1 MSKVIPVRDAVG
13 LVRDGSTVVIG
24 GSGAG
29 HALPQRF
36 IDELAAVYA
45 EEGRPR
51 DLTTVRVVGIG
62 DFADRGFSQL
72 GLPGLMRRTIGSNI
86 GNEPRLGALV
96 EANELESYSFPQG
109 VLSQLMREIA
119 AGRPGL
125 VTQVGLGTYVDPRQ
139 TGGKQNART
148 TEDLVEVVTLRGREW
163 LLFHA
168 FPIDVAVIRGTTAD
182 EDGNLT
188 MEGEAV
194 QGEML
199 AMAMAARNSGGIV
212 IAQVRQ
218 LAPRGSLRMRDVK
231 VPAALIDHVFVDP
244 DQWQTYITQDSPYY
258 AGALR
263 RPVTDEPPLPL
274 DVRKIIARRS
284 LLEFPPGA
292 ICNLGFGISQLI
304 GRVAWEEGITDQL
317 VLTVEQGIFGG
328 VPVAGNEGGA
338 GFNYQAMIDQPYMF
352 DFYDGGGLDI
362 ASLSF
367 AEVDA
372 EGNVNVH
379 AFEGRV
385 RGPGGFPNISAKTGR
400 INFVGTLTAQ
410 GLEIDIDDGV
420 RIASEG
426 SLGKFVPAVQGDL
439 VQRPARARARP
450 AGPLHHRAGGVRA
463 GRRRPRA
470 DRGRAGHRRRA
481 RRARADGLP
490 SAGGR
495 RPARD
500 GPPAVRDRADGPR
513 RRLRGHGMSGLIE
526 LELGT
531 VAHLDAPEP
540 AAQPGHARAARGAVR
555 GARHARRGG
564 PGRRARGRRDRG
576 AASGRSRAGS
586 HVGEFE
592 AQRGEAGR
600 ARHELESGVA
610 DRLARL
616 PMPTIAAIEG
626 NALGGGLELA
636 LCCDI
641 RIASDRAKLGL
652 PEVRLAVTPG
662 AGGTQRLPRVVGAA
676 RAKELILTG
685 RVLSAEEAE
694 RIGLVSRVVPAGEA
708 LAAADA
714 IAAEIAARGPVAV
727 REAKRLIDL
736 ATDTDLGDR
745 ARRRAR
751 RLGPGVRQRRHARG
765 RGRVLRQARSGVP
778 RPVRPPQRGHL
789 PHE

>member
-1 MSKVIPVRDAVG
+1 MPGATCREWPEAKVIDVREAVG

-36 IDELAAVYA
+36 IDELATVFAD
-45 EEGRPR
+45 EGRPR

-72 GLPGLMRRTIGSNI
+72 GLSGLMRRTIGSNI

-96 EANELESYSFPQG
+96 EANEIESYSFPQG

-119 AGRPGL
+119 AGRPGVL
-125 VTQVGLGTYVDPRQ
+125 TQVGLGTYVDPRQ

-148 TEDLVEVVTLRGREW
+148 TEDLVEVVTIRGREW

-218 LAPRGSLRMRDVK
+218 LATRGSLRMRDVK
-231 VPAALIDHVFVDP
+231 VPGALIDHVYVDP

-263 RPVTDEPPLPL
+263 RPVRPEPPLPL

-400 INFVGTLTAQ
+400 INFVGTLTAR
-410 GLEIDIDDGV
+410 GLEIEIDGGV

-426 SLGKFVPAVQGDL
+426 SLGKFVPEVREISFNGRLARERGQQVRYITERAVFALEADGLVLTEVAPGIDVERDVLGQMGFRPRVAEDL
-439 VQRPARARARP
+439 RTMDARLYAT
-450 AGPLHHRAGGVRA
+450 GPMGLAADFGGGVVSGLIA
-463 GRRRPRA
+463 LELGRVAHLELVNPPLNLV
-470 DRGRAGHRRRA
+470 DRGAARRA
-481 RRARADGLP
+481 RRGARDARGRV
-490 SAGGR
+490 AGRGPRGR
-495 RPARD
+495 RERARGARLLRRLARRRVRGPA
-500 GPPAVRDRADGPR
+500 GPR
-513 RRLRGHGMSGLIE
+513 R
-526 LELGT
+526 
-531 VAHLDAPEP
+531 
-540 AAQPGHARAARGAVR
+540 AASATSSRRAS
-555 GARHARRGG
+555 RGG
-564 PGRRARGRRDRG
+564 WPSCRCRP
-576 AASGRSRAGS
+576 SPRSRATRSAAGWSSRCAATSASRRSEPGS
-586 HVGEFE
+586 ACRRCAWRSRPAPAARSGCR
-592 AQRGEAGR
+592 ASSASAR
-600 ARHELESGVA
+600 AR
-610 DRLARL
+610 
-616 PMPTIAAIEG
+616 
-626 NALGGGLELA
+626 
-636 LCCDI
+636 
-641 RIASDRAKLGL
+641 
-652 PEVRLAVTPG
+652 
-662 AGGTQRLPRVVGAA
+662 
-676 RAKELILTG
+676 ELILTG
-685 RVLSAEEAE
+685 RVLTAAEAE
-694 RIGLVSRVVPAGEA
+694 RIGLVHEVVPAGEA
-708 LAAADA
+708 VARATGHRRGDRRS
-714 IAAEIAARGPVAV
+714 AARSPC
-727 REAKRLIDL
+727 
-736 ATDTDLGDR
+736 
-745 ARRRAR
+745 ARR
-751 RLGPGVRQRRHARG
+751 
-765 RGRVLRQARSGVP
+765 SD
-778 RPVRPPQRGHL
+778 
-789 PHE
+789 

>member
-1 MSKVIPVRDAVG
+1 MSKIVSVREAVEQ
-13 LVRDGSTVVIG
+13 VKDGATVVIG

-36 IDELAAVYA
+36 IDELAAVYT
-45 EEGRPR
+45 ETQHPR

-72 GLPGLMRRTIGSNI
+72 GLPGLAKRTIGSNI

-125 VTQVGLGTYVDPRQ
+125 LTHVGLGTYVDPRQ

-194 QGEML
+194 QAEML

-218 LAPRGSLRMRDVK
+218 LARRGSLPLRDVK
-231 VPAALIDHVFVDP
+231 VPGALVNHVYVVP

-258 AGALR
+258 AGKLR
-263 RPVTDEPPLPL
+263 RPVTGEAPLPL

-304 GRVAWEEGITDQL
+304 GRVAWEEGVTDQL

-328 VPVAGNEGGA
+328 VPVAGNEGGT
-338 GFNYQAMIDQPYMF
+338 GFNYQAMIDQPAMF

-372 EGNVNVH
+372 QGNVNVH

-385 RGPGGFPNISAKTGR
+385 RGPGGFPNISARTGR

-410 GLEIDIDDGV
+410 GLELAIDSSGV
-420 RIASEG
+420 RVLREG
-426 SLGKFVPAVQGDL
+426 TLPKFVPEVRQISFNGTLARERGQRVRYVTDRAVFALED
-439 VQRPARARARP
+439 
-450 AGPLHHRAGGVRA
+450 
-463 GRRRPRA
+463 
-470 DRGRAGHRRRA
+470 
-481 RRARADGLP
+481 DGLALIEVAP
-490 SAGGR
+490 GIDVERDVLGR
-495 RPARD
+495 MGFRPKVAEQLRTTD
-500 GPPAVRDRADGPR
+500 SRVYADGP
-513 RRLRGHGMSGLIE
+513 MGL
-526 LELGT
+526 
-531 VAHLDAPEP
+531 
-540 AAQPGHARAARGAVR
+540 AADFAA
-555 GARHARRGG
+555 
-564 PGRRARGRRDRG
+564 
-576 AASGRSRAGS
+576 AGS
-586 HVGEFE
+586 
-592 AQRGEAGR
+592 
-600 ARHELESGVA
+600 S
-610 DRLARL
+610 
-616 PMPTIAAIEG
+616 
-626 NALGGGLELA
+626 
-636 LCCDI
+636 
-641 RIASDRAKLGL
+641 
-652 PEVRLAVTPG
+652 
-662 AGGTQRLPRVVGAA
+662 
-676 RAKELILTG
+676 
-685 RVLSAEEAE
+685 
-694 RIGLVSRVVPAGEA
+694 
-708 LAAADA
+708 
-714 IAAEIAARGPVAV
+714 
-727 REAKRLIDL
+727 
-736 ATDTDLGDR
+736 
-745 ARRRAR
+745 
-751 RLGPGVRQRRHARG
+751 
-765 RGRVLRQARSGVP
+765 
-778 RPVRPPQRGHL
+778 
-789 PHE
+789 

>member
-1 MSKVIPVRDAVG
+1 VSATSKVISVREAVG
-13 LVRDGSTVVIG
+13 LVRDRATVVIG

-36 IDELAAVYA
+36 IDELAAVYEA
-45 EEGRPR
+45 EGRPR

-96 EANELESYSFPQG
+96 EQNLLEAYSFPQG

-125 VTQVGLGTYVDPRQ
+125 VTAVGLGTYVDPRQ
-139 TGGKQNART
+139 TGGKQNACT
-148 TEDLVEVVTLRGREW
+148 AEDLVEVVTLRGREW

-182 EDGNLT
+182 EDANLT

-199 AMAMAARNSGGIV
+199 AMAMAAKNSGGIV

-218 LAPRGSLRMRDVK
+218 LASRGSLRTRDVK
-231 VPAALIDHVFVDP
+231 VPAGLIDHVYVDP

-258 AGALR
+258 AGAQR
-263 RPVTDEPPLPL
+263 RPTVAQDPLPL
-274 DVRKIIARRS
+274 DVRKVIARRS

-385 RGPGGFPNISAKTGR
+385 RGPGGFPNISAKTPR
-400 INFVGTLTAQ
+400 INFVGTLTAK
-410 GLEIDIDDGV
+410 GLELEFNDGLRIV
-420 RIASEG
+420 RDGEV
-426 SLGKFVPAVQGDL
+426 GKFVPKVREISFSGKLARERGQRVRYITDRAVFALEDDGLALIEVAPGIDVERDVLARMGFRPRVADDL
-439 VQRPARARARP
+439 RTTDARAYAQ
-450 AGPLHHRAGGVRA
+450 GPMGLA
-463 GRRRPRA
+463 A
-470 DRGRAGHRRRA
+470 DF
-481 RRARADGLP
+481 
-490 SAGGR
+490 
-495 RPARD
+495 
-500 GPPAVRDRADGPR
+500 
-513 RRLRGHGMSGLIE
+513 
-526 LELGT
+526 
-531 VAHLDAPEP
+531 
-540 AAQPGHARAARGAVR
+540 AAAAKA
-555 GARHARRGG
+555 
-564 PGRRARGRRDRG
+564 
-576 AASGRSRAGS
+576 
-586 HVGEFE
+586 
-592 AQRGEAGR
+592 
-600 ARHELESGVA
+600 
-610 DRLARL
+610 
-616 PMPTIAAIEG
+616 
-626 NALGGGLELA
+626 
-636 LCCDI
+636 
-641 RIASDRAKLGL
+641 
-652 PEVRLAVTPG
+652 
-662 AGGTQRLPRVVGAA
+662 GAA
-676 RAKELILTG
+676 R
-685 RVLSAEEAE
+685 
-694 RIGLVSRVVPAGEA
+694 
-708 LAAADA
+708 
-714 IAAEIAARGPVAV
+714 
-727 REAKRLIDL
+727 
-736 ATDTDLGDR
+736 
-745 ARRRAR
+745 
-751 RLGPGVRQRRHARG
+751 
-765 RGRVLRQARSGVP
+765 
-778 RPVRPPQRGHL
+778 
-789 PHE
+789 

>member
-1 MSKVIPVRDAVG
+1 MSKVIAVRDAIG
-13 LVRDGSTVVIG
+13 LVRDGATVVIG

-29 HALPQRF
+29 HAVPQRF

-72 GLPGLMRRTIGSNI
+72 GLPGLQRRTIGSNI

-96 EANELESYSFPQG
+96 EAGELEAYSFPQG

-125 VTQVGLGTYVDPRQ
+125 VTSVGLGTYVDPRQ
-139 TGGKQNART
+139 TGGRQNART
-148 TEDLVEVVTLRGREW
+148 TEELVEVVTLRGREW

-182 EDGNLT
+182 EDGNVS

-218 LAPRGSLRMRDVK
+218 LAPRGSLPLRSVK
-231 VPAALIDHVFVDP
+231 VPGALVDHVYLDP
-244 DQWQTYITQDSPYY
+244 DQWQTYITRDSPYY

-263 RPVTDEPPLPL
+263 RPVVGDPPLPL

-304 GRVAWEEGITDQL
+304 GRVAWEEGITDRL

-338 GFNYQAMIDQPYMF
+338 GFNYQAMIDQPDMF
-352 DFYDGGGLDI
+352 GFYDGGGLDI

-385 RGPGGFPNISAKTGR
+385 RGPGGFPNISARTPR

-410 GLEIDIDDGV
+410 GLRLGIDGDGV
-420 RIASEG
+420 RVLEEG
-426 SLGKFVPAVQGDL
+426 ALSKFVPEVREISFNGRLARERGQQVRYITDRAVFALD
-439 VQRPARARARP
+439 
-450 AGPLHHRAGGVRA
+450 
-463 GRRRPRA
+463 
-470 DRGRAGHRRRA
+470 
-481 RRARADGLP
+481 ADGLVLTEVAP
-490 SAGGR
+490 GIDLERDVLARMGFRPRVAGDLREMDR
-495 RPARD
+495 RLYLD
-500 GPPAVRDRADGPR
+500 GP
-513 RRLRGHGMSGLIE
+513 MGL
-526 LELGT
+526 
-531 VAHLDAPEP
+531 
-540 AAQPGHARAARGAVR
+540 AASF
-555 GARHARRGG
+555 G
-564 PGRRARGRRDRG
+564 PGNP
-576 AASGRSRAGS
+576 
-586 HVGEFE
+586 
-592 AQRGEAGR
+592 
-600 ARHELESGVA
+600 A
-610 DRLARL
+610 D
-616 PMPTIAAIEG
+616 
-626 NALGGGLELA
+626 
-636 LCCDI
+636 D
-641 RIASDRAKLGL
+641 S
-652 PEVRLAVTPG
+652 
-662 AGGTQRLPRVVGAA
+662 
-676 RAKELILTG
+676 
-685 RVLSAEEAE
+685 
-694 RIGLVSRVVPAGEA
+694 
-708 LAAADA
+708 
-714 IAAEIAARGPVAV
+714 
-727 REAKRLIDL
+727 
-736 ATDTDLGDR
+736 
-745 ARRRAR
+745 
-751 RLGPGVRQRRHARG
+751 
-765 RGRVLRQARSGVP
+765 
-778 RPVRPPQRGHL
+778 
-789 PHE
+789 